1 MRVAGKF
8 DTDNEIMVVIAIEK
22 EPLKEPRLV
31 DEIILNDITDEELLE
46 IIKKE
51 LRTCTKRLDFDNYF
65 S

>member
-51 LRTCTKRLDFDNYF
+51 LSKA
-65 S
+65 